1 MRARSKSIAIYE
13 DMIYFAA
20 PDGFMVAL
28 DAQTGNVRWETKV
41 DNGGQTAGGVI
52 VADAKVISNRTCH
65 QAKRE
70 NCSIPA
76 PHPTPPPALCHLHV
90 PPPPAHPAP

>member
-1 MRARSKSIAIYE
+1 
-13 DMIYFAA
+13 MIYFEA

-28 DAQTGNVRWETKV
+28 DAQTRTVRWETQI

-52 VADAKVISNRTCH
+52 VADGKVISNRTCQ

-70 NCSIPA
+70 NCFIA
-76 PHPTPPPALCHLHV
+76 
-90 PPPPAHPAP
+90 AHDARTGQELWKF

>member
-28 DAQTGNVRWETKV
+28 DAQSGNVRWETKV

-52 VADAKVISNRTCH
+52 VAAAKVISNRTCQ

-70 NCSIPA
+70 NCFIAA
-76 PHPTPPPALCHLHV
+76 PYAKTGREVWKSYVTAAPGV
-90 PPPPAHPAP
+90 PGG